1 MKLSRKEINSILLDQ
16 QSTLRQAI
24 GVMNNTG
31 LKILIVVKKNSKMLG
46 TIVDGDIRRGL
57 IKGLNL
63 DSKVTKIINSKP
75 KITKKKITTLEANE
89 IMNLNY
95 LNHLP
100 FLDKNNR
107 PIGLYTK
114 DYSFLVKERPNKFVI
129 MAGGRGKRLLPHT
142 ISTPKPLVKVF
153 NKPMLEHIII
163 KARNNGF
170 KNFFLSVNYLKFK
183 IKKYFSN
190 GKKLN
195 VKINYLEEKQPLGT
209 AGSLYLLK
217 NLKNQ
222 NIIVSNCDV
231 ISDLDFGDLL
241 DYHISNKSDATMAVR
256 RFEKRNQYGVIKA
269 KGKKFISYD
278 EKPLT
283 LENINAGIY
292 VLNSKVLKIIKPN
305 TKIDMTEFFLTL
317 KKKKKNVNIY
327 PIYENWLDAG
337 EKKIVKND

>member
-1 MKLSRKEINSILLDQ
+1 MKLSRTEINSILLDQ
-16 QSTLRQAI
+16 KSTLRQAI
-24 GVMNNTG
+24 RVMNNTG
-31 LKILIVVKKNSKMLG
+31 LKILLVVKKNSKILG

-63 DSKVTKIINSKP
+63 DSKIIKIINYKP
-75 KITKKKITTLEANE
+75 KITRKKITTLEANE
-89 IMNLNY
+89 IMKLNY

-100 FLDKNNR
+100 LLDKKNR
-107 PIGLYTK
+107 PIGLFTK
-114 DYSFLVKERPNKFVI
+114 DYNFLVKERPNKFVI
-129 MAGGRGKRLLPHT
+129 MAGGKGKRLLPHT
-142 ISTPKPLVKVF
+142 INTPKPLVKVF

-170 KNFFLSVNYLKFK
+170 KNFFLSVNYLKLK
-183 IKKYFSN
+183 IKRYFSD

-195 VKINYLEEKQPLGT
+195 VRINYLEEKQPLGT

-256 RFEKRNQYGVIKA
+256 RFEKKNQYGVIKA
-269 KGKKFISYD
+269 QGKKFISYD

-305 TKIDMTEFFLTL
+305 TKIDMTEFFLIL

-327 PIYENWLDAG
+327 PIY
-337 EKKIVKND
+337 